1 MHTPDEL
8 LEILGEGE
16 LANVSMTFWLDYH
29 DRLDPGKSTLPEAYA
44 ALLAFQNGWLACKEF
59 YKIDT

>member
-1 MHTPDEL
+1 MRTHAEL

-16 LANVSMTFWLDYH
+16 LVYVSVEFWQSYH
-29 DRLDPGKSTLPEAYA
+29 NRLDPGKSTLPEAYD

-59 YKIDT
+59 YNIRD